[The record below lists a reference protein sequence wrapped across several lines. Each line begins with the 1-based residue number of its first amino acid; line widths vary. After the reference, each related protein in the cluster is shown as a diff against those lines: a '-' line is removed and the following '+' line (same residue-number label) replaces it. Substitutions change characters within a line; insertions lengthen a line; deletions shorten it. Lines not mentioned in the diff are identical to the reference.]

1 MYAVAKKSRK
11 FPTNSL
17 ILTALFVALLAVSA
31 RVSFPFFLVPF
42 TLQVLFV
49 LLAGKLCGKLVGGLT
64 VAIYILLGL
73 AGLPFFTAGGGFEY
87 VLKPS
92 FGYII
97 GFLPAAIISGIT
109 YKNKKPS
116 FIKELSFA
124 LLADLA
130 LYAVAIPYFFIV
142 NIHFLN
148 IETDIAGFL
157 VTGFLVFLPGD
168 IIKCLAASLIAIKVR
183 PVLPA

>member
-1 MYAVAKKSRK
+1 
-11 FPTNSL
+11 
-17 ILTALFVALLAVSA
+17 
-31 RVSFPFFLVPF
+31 
-42 TLQVLFV
+42 
-49 LLAGKLCGKLVGGLT
+49 
-64 VAIYILLGL
+64 
-73 AGLPFFTAGGGFEY
+73 
-87 VLKPS
+87 
-92 FGYII
+92 
-97 GFLPAAIISGIT
+97 
-109 YKNKKPS
+109 PS
-116 FIKELSFA
+116 FIKELLFA

>member
-1 MYAVAKKSRK
+1 MYDVAKKSRK
-11 FPTNSL
+11 FPTKSL

-97 GFLPAAIISGIT
+97 G
-109 YKNKKPS
+109 
-116 FIKELSFA
+116 
-124 LLADLA
+124 
-130 LYAVAIPYFFIV
+130 
-142 NIHFLN
+142 
-148 IETDIAGFL
+148 
-157 VTGFLVFLPGD
+157 
-168 IIKCLAASLIAIKVR
+168 
-183 PVLPA
+183 